1 MGAAIPGQLWIAL
14 VSPEIC
20 YIMTSR
26 DNVQVN
32 NRERGQ
38 EVVLDYADIELP
50 TPGLL
55 F

>member
-1 MGAAIPGQLWIAL
+1 
-14 VSPEIC
+14 
-20 YIMTSR
+20 MTSR
-26 DNVQVN
+26 VNMQVN